1 MVSLI
6 KKHPYI
12 TATISATLLALVVWF
27 CVPKE
32 YTATTEI
39 SDEYKEVDISIGLN
53 RLRARAREISGTV
66 NSGINDME
74 VYCMVLKSE
83 DFARIISH
91 KQIPGKK
98 ITYGEYLNDKDT
110 IGAVSDNINYIYDSE
125 QATLTIALTDKNAL
139 VASQMLYIVTNEL
152 QHTITTYRRDI
163 AEKTLANLKFLRKK
177 AELKYKEAQEKLISY
192 TDAHLYLN
200 TKKYIQEREAL
211 EKNAMIDYKH
221 YEDMTVQYT
230 RQLALTKRSYSSF
243 AIIKANTVPTSIS
256 NNFLAYLMPIWM
268 IIMALTKGVILLR
281 RRYEENCKIDI
292 GGIFAPWYIT
302 MGVWGGMLILFL
314 FIKDLLDPLTDQFYI
329 SISLWL
335 PIFVIT
341 SFVTFNLLEH
351 KTKPFP
357 SEGIPINKIF
367 FYPLFIIVL
376 LFSPMYVYNVWEAIS
391 TFETEDM
398 LKNARLLSVHGEGHG
413 FLNYTIVIA
422 QSLLLTTLWS
432 YPRIPK
438 WQVLA
443 IIFCCLLNALAIM
456 EKGSIF
462 LVILCSS
469 YVLFERG
476 VIKIRTIGFMGV
488 FILLFFYFFN
498 LMREGG
504 ESEYAQNESLL
515 DFIAMYVMSPPV
527 AFCKT
532 VREVI
537 PQFGINTFEVIY
549 DHLNRLGIGNY
560 EIHEKR
566 QEFVLVPMPTNV
578 YTIMQP
584 FFRDFGYIGVA
595 FFAWIYGLLS
605 GVLYR
610 FSCNGNPFCICLYT
624 YMVELLILQFF
635 QENIFLTLA
644 FVVQLVML
652 VFILTQDIVKISH
665 VQRRQ

>member
-6 KKHPYI
+6 KKCPYI
-12 TATISATLLALVVWF
+12 TATIFATLLALVVWF

-32 YTATTEI
+32 YTAITKL
-39 SDEYKEVDISIGLN
+39 SDEYKEMDISIGLN
-53 RLRARAREISGTV
+53 KLRARAREMSGTV

-74 VYCMVLKSE
+74 VYCKVLKSE

-110 IGAVSDNINYIYDSE
+110 IGAVSDNINYIYDGE
-125 QATLTIALTDKNAL
+125 QATLTIAFTDKNAL
-139 VASQMLYIVTNEL
+139 VASQMLDIVTNEL
-152 QHTITTYRRDI
+152 QHTITTYRRSI
-163 AEKTLANLKFLRKK
+163 AEKTLANLKVLRKN
-177 AELKYKEAQEKLISY
+177 AEIKYREAQEKLISY
-192 TDAHLYLN
+192 IDAHFYLN
-200 TKKYIQEREAL
+200 TKKHIQERESL
-211 EKNAMIDYKH
+211 EKVVMITHKH
-221 YEDMTVQYT
+221 YEDMTMQYT

-243 AIIKANTVPTSIS
+243 AIIKENTVPTSIS
-256 NNFLAYLMPIWM
+256 NHFLAYLLSIWM
-268 IIMALTKGVILLR
+268 IIMAITKGIILYIKR
-281 RRYEENCKIDI
+281 KKENCEIEI
-292 GGIFAPWYIT
+292 GGIFAPWFIT

-367 FYPLFIIVL
+367 FYPLFVIVL
-376 LFSPMYVYNVWEAIS
+376 LFSPMYAYKVWETIS
-391 TFETEDM
+391 SFDAEDM
-398 LKNARLLSVHGEGHG
+398 LKNARLLSVHGGGYG

-422 QSLLLTTLWS
+422 QSLMLVSLWR
-432 YPRIPK
+432 YPKLPM
-438 WQVLA
+438 WQLLA
-443 IIFCCLLNALAIM
+443 IIICCLMNAIAIM

-462 LVILCSS
+462 LVVLCSS

-488 FILLFFYFFN
+488 FILMFFYFFN
-498 LMREGG
+498 LIREG
-504 ESEYAQNESLL
+504 EDSDYAQNESLL

-527 AFCKT
+527 AYCKT
-532 VREVI
+532 VREVT
-537 PQFGINTFEVIY
+537 PQFGINTLEVIY
-549 DHLNRLGIGNY
+549 DHLGRWGIGNF
-560 EIHEKR
+560 EVHDKK
-566 QEFVLVPMPTNV
+566 QAFVFVPMPTNV

-605 GVLYR
+605 GILYR
-610 FSCNGNPFCICLYT
+610 FSCNGNPICICLYT
-624 YMVELLILQFF
+624 YLVEILILQFF

-644 FVVQLVML
+644 YVVQLVIL
-652 VFILTQDIVKISH
+652 VFILTQNKIKISY
-665 VQRRQ
+665 VPRRQ